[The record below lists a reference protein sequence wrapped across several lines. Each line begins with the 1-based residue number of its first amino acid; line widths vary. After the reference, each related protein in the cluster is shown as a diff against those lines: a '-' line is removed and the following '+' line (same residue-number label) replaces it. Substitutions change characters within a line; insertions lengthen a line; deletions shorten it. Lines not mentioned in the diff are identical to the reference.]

1 MDCPVF
7 PALKHLPNGSLCKH
21 THAHMRE
28 DTYAAC
34 PHAHVNGTC
43 TCTHT
48 CTHTHA
54 CLHTHTH
61 TYTHMHTHTHT
72 HAHTCK
78 HTYPRMHTHT
88 YTDMFTHTYTHMH
101 THAHSQ
107 IHARTHTCIH
117 THAYTRKALSRAP
130 APSAPL
136 HLDMRARPPP
146 CRWMYTP
153 LPSSASS
160 CLRVWRRMPRWI
172 RWKRRAVPHA
182 RACAPPFP
190 GVHSLMRSMRCVSM
204 QTQHG
209 CVCCACAARVGMC
222 WLPCTC
228 AHMPALVGCVRKC
241 VCKCVRARACVC
253 VFNISCM
260 QVLCCVIG
268 ICALCEGCRCART
281 RGTEVWVWVT
291 GSGGSRC

>member
-117 THAYTRKALSRAP
+117 THAYTRKA
-130 APSAPL
+130 L